1 MIDPI
6 PVRAVRDVSG
16 LPDVTFGNR
25 SLAWWGTLWLMVIE
39 AGTLVICATAYL
51 YLRKN
56 FYDYPPRGTA
66 LPSLGVPVT
75 QLLVMAASLVPMALA
90 ARAAKRIDL
99 ESARLWLTL
108 ELVFKAAILVLR
120 WYEFKAL
127 NVWWNSN
134 AYGSAAWVIVN
145 PSWHTSTG
153 SETSGCSAM
162 RGAMT
167 VRSYASW
174 AFSAN
179 SCTTPESRMS
189 IESEW
194 SQWMLIGPESARFP
208 TAIVSGA
215 RIDAAI

>member
-6 PVRAVRDVSG
+6 PVRGVRDVAD

-75 QLLVMAASLVPMALA
+75 QLIVMAASLVPMALA

-134 AYGSAAWVIVN
+134 AYGSAAWVILGFHATLLLLDVCEDAGIALIL
-145 PSWHTSTG
+145 W
-153 SETSGCSAM
+153 SGDARKRHLSDITDDAM
-162 RGAMT
+162 YWYFTVGAW
-167 VRSYASW
+167 VPLFVLVFLYPR
-174 AFSAN
+174 
-179 SCTTPESRMS
+179 
-189 IESEW
+189 W
-194 SQWMLIGPESARFP
+194 S
-208 TAIVSGA
+208 
-215 RIDAAI
+215 